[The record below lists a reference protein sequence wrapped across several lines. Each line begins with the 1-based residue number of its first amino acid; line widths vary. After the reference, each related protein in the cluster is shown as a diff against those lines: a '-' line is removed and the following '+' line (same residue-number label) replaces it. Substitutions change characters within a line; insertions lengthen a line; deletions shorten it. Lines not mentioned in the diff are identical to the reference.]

1 MIDRHDVG
9 SWLEGP
15 GTGRQQYPGQRL
27 GRPPEGPGSVGR
39 LGRRIVALLLDWY
52 LCWALAQWLLPGWNE
67 HGLVTL
73 AFLFL
78 LNVLLVG
85 ATGHTPGHFLLGL
98 QVQTL
103 EGRPAGF
110 GRAALR
116 SLLLCLVIPPVVFD
130 PDQRGLHD
138 RAAETILVRTR

>member
-1 MIDRHDVG
+1 MIDRRDVG

-15 GTGRQQYPGQRL
+15 GTGRQQYPGERL
-27 GRPPEGPGSVGR
+27 GRPAEGPGSVGR
-39 LGRRIVALLLDWY
+39 VGRRIVALVLDWY
-52 LCWALAQWLLPGWNE
+52 LCWALAEWLAPQWNE

-73 AFLFL
+73 ALLFL

-85 ATGHTPGHFLLGL
+85 ATGHTPGHWLTGL

-103 EGRPAGF
+103 DGRPAGF
-110 GRAALR
+110 ARAAVR
-116 SLLLCLVIPPVVFD
+116 SLLLCLLIPPVVFD

-138 RAAETILVRTR
+138 RAVDTILVRTR